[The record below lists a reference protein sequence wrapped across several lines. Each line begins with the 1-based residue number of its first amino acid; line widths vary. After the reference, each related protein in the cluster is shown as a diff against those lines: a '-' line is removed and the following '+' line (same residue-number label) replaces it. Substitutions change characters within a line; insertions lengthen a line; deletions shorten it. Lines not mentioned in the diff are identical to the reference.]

1 MMDAAVYQQ
10 IISAYAQSHMRSHSI
25 CGSGDSLELFLLI
38 KKYRSWGE
46 TQLL

>member
-1 MMDAAVYQQ
+1 MDAAVYQQ
-10 IISAYAQSHMRSHSI
+10 IISAFTQMHSHNI
-25 CGSGDSLELFLLI
+25 CGGSDSLDLFLLI

>member
-10 IISAYAQSHMRSHSI
+10 KISAYAKTQMHSHDI
-25 CGSGDSLELFLLI
+25 CSSGDSLDLFLLI

>member
-10 IISAYAQSHMRSHSI
+10 IISVYVQTQMHLHRI
-25 CGSGDSLELFLLI
+25 CGGSDSLELILLI

>member
-10 IISAYAQSHMRSHSI
+10 IISAYAQSQMRSHNI
-25 CGSGDSLELFLLI
+25 CVSDDSLELLLLI
-38 KKYRSWGE
+38 KKHRSWGE

>member
-1 MMDAAVYQQ
+1 MDAAVYQQ
-10 IISAYAQSHMRSHSI
+10 IISAFTQMRSHNI
-25 CGSGDSLELFLLI
+25 CGGSDSLDLFVLI